1 MLPRGLALA
10 SLVAA
15 GCSTHLSPLHEAPIH
30 LPALPEAS
38 GPPVPLL
45 VCRFD
50 DLRGDRLMTTSPV
63 GLIPGPNLLYMGNTI
78 HYVDRGGF
86 AGSKNGRPQVRS
98 GDLQTALPDLLAAT
112 IREARPDWPIEVTAS
127 PERCRAGG
135 DARYVIDGAIRR
147 TDLRLHSNAVPL
159 GVLGLLGVPF
169 TFLSFDGELDVE
181 IRRADTGAIAWRHGF
196 RIDERRAV
204 GLYYGHKAAYT
215 LFSSLLQETVAH
227 SVASAIHIAER
238 GA

>member
-1 MLPRGLALA
+1 MVA

-15 GCSTHLSPLHEAPIH
+15 GCSTQLSPLHDAPVA
-30 LPALPEAS
+30 LPALPEAA
-38 GPPVPLL
+38 GPPVSLL

-50 DLRGDRLMTTSPV
+50 DLRGERLMTTSPI
-63 GLIPGPNLLYMGNTI
+63 GLVPGPNLLYMGNTI

-86 AGSKNGRPQVRS
+86 AGSKNGRPLVRT

-135 DARYVIDGAIRR
+135 DAAYVIDGAIRR

-159 GVLGLLGVPF
+159 GVLALLGAPF
-169 TFLSFDGELDVE
+169 TFLSFEGELDVE
-181 IRRADTGAIAWRHGF
+181 IRRADRGAIAWRHGF

-204 GLYYGHKAAYT
+204 GLYYGHEAAYS
-215 LFSSLLQETVAH
+215 LFSSLLQEAVAH

-238 GA
+238 NA

>member
-1 MLPRGLALA
+1 MLSRAIAVA

-15 GCSTHLSPLHEAPIH
+15 GCSTHLAPLHDTPIQ
-30 LPALPEAS
+30 LPALPEAA

-86 AGSKNGRPQVRS
+86 AGSKHGRPQVRS
-98 GDLQTALPDLLAAT
+98 GDLGTALPDLLAAT

-127 PERCRAGG
+127 PERCRKGG

-147 TDLRLHSNAVPL
+147 TDMRIHSNAVPL
-159 GVLGLLGVPF
+159 GVLALIGAPF
-169 TFLSFDGELDVE
+169 TFLSFDGEFDVE

-215 LFSSLLQETVAH
+215 LFSSLLQETVAK